1 MSDYGYDLDER
12 LDDYRD
18 VNLLCWA
25 FYPNQR
31 AFSLFPQLC
40 LRNGEIEKVDNAI
53 FQDDGSFTVMPTG
66 DSGSISI
73 STFAK
78 QYGELVVAKAKRF
91 RSNESYNGSY
101 IKDRLLC
108 LFNPNYSQP
117 DITLERFAD
126 AEISQLFYQVIEVE
140 TVEPFSK
147 PFTRPVSLA
156 DAQTELLCPY
166 VFVKHETKTG
176 TCYYGPFAHCTTE
189 DGRVE
194 LTATKFYDFH
204 IFKIASALL
213 ENEFPI
219 FRREEG
225 DYSPICRLIEK
236 GAANALIEN
245 VSEVDAIDWL
255 PKKELPQ
262 NLFENH

>member
-78 QYGELVVAKAKRF
+78 
-91 RSNESYNGSY
+91 
-101 IKDRLLC
+101 
-108 LFNPNYSQP
+108 
-117 DITLERFAD
+117 
-126 AEISQLFYQVIEVE
+126 
-140 TVEPFSK
+140 
-147 PFTRPVSLA
+147 
-156 DAQTELLCPY
+156 
-166 VFVKHETKTG
+166 
-176 TCYYGPFAHCTTE
+176 
-189 DGRVE
+189 
-194 LTATKFYDFH
+194 
-204 IFKIASALL
+204 
-213 ENEFPI
+213 
-219 FRREEG
+219 
-225 DYSPICRLIEK
+225 
-236 GAANALIEN
+236 
-245 VSEVDAIDWL
+245 
-255 PKKELPQ
+255 
-262 NLFENH
+262 